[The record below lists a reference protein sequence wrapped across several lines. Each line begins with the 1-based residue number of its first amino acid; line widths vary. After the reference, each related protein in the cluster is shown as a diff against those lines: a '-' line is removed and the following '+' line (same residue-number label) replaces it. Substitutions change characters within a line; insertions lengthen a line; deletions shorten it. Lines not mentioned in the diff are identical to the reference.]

1 MVDCKFYKEMVRVLN
16 EKECSKRQLA
26 MECGVSYL
34 TFIKFFN
41 PNYKFQ
47 PLSPKTMARIHNHLG
62 IDFDVMN
69 EYNDL
74 VLKER
79 GN

>member
-1 MVDCKFYKEMVRVLN
+1 MTDTEFYKEMVRVLN

-34 TFIKFFN
+34 TFVQFFN
-41 PNYKFQ
+41 PKLPFK
-47 PLSPKTMARIHNHLG
+47 PLSQKTKARIHNHLG
-62 IDFDVMN
+62 IDYELMDQYN
-69 EYNDL
+69 EQ

-79 GN
+79 GA